1 MKGIGRYKNGNYNVL
16 IFDDGTK
23 IRETKEDKF
32 QADFP
37 ECIDLKITDFCDMG
51 CPYCHENSTKDGRH
65 AILSQDFID
74 TLRPYTELAIGG
86 GNPIS
91 HPNIIEFLKYLKK
104 KKIIANITINQ
115 KHFEKDFD
123 FINKLMKEE
132 LIYELGISV
141 TNINDSFM
149 EKVQKFPNAVLHVI
163 NGIIEIKEL
172 EKLYDKNLKILILGY
187 KEFRRGKSFYS
198 EKIEENKK
206 MISKNIL
213 EILSRFKIVSFDNLA
228 LKQLEMEKKL
238 GKDWNEFYMGD
249 DGQFTMYIDLV
260 NNQFARNSTSI
271 NRYKILKNIDEMFKV
286 VKEEIEGI

>member
-37 ECIDLKITDFCDMG
+37 ECIDLKITDYCDIG
-51 CPYCHENSTKDGRH
+51 CPYCHENSTKEGKH

-123 FINKLMKEE
+123 FINKLIEEE
-132 LIYELGISV
+132 LVFGLGISV
-141 TNINDSFM
+141 TNINDSFI
-149 EKVQKFPNAVLHVI
+149 EKAQKFPNTVLHII
-163 NGIIEIKEL
+163 NGIVEIKEL
-172 EKLYDKNLKILILGY
+172 EKLYDKNLKILVLGY

-198 EKIEENKK
+198 EKIEKNKEVV
-206 MISKNIL
+206 SKNIL
-213 EILSRFKIVSFDNLA
+213 EILKKFKIVSFDNLA
-228 LKQLEMEKKL
+228 LKQLEMETKL

-249 DGQFTMYIDLV
+249 DGKFTMYIDLV
-260 NNQFARNSTSI
+260 NNQFASNSTST

-286 VKEEIEGI
+286 VKG